1 MHHEPAA
8 RNPNR
13 RRNRSFSVI
22 LNGTGRGLA
31 ALLFTGLL
39 VGCSGGGISRTPPPG
54 LEFPEDESV
63 ETVLRAVDGDT
74 FELSSS
80 GIVRLIGIN
89 TPESVKPGAPVECHG
104 KEASEAA
111 ARLTGKTVRIE
122 IDDVAGE
129 RDRYGRRLVY
139 LWYLQDGAW
148 IHYNLEAVTNGD
160 ARSYAFDDQQY
171 LHRAAF
177 EAAEQ
182 VARSR
187 GIGLWSCG

>member
-1 MHHEPAA
+1 MQHEPAT

-13 RRNRSFSVI
+13 RHKWPFSILLNRPV
-22 LNGTGRGLA
+22 RGLS
-31 ALLFTGLL
+31 ALLFAGLL

-54 LEFPEDESV
+54 LAFPDDESV
-63 ETVLRAVDGDT
+63 ETVLRAIDGDT

-80 GIVRLIGIN
+80 GIVRLVGID
-89 TPESVKPGAPVECHG
+89 TPESVKPGEPVECHG

-122 IDDVAGE
+122 LDDVAGE

-139 LWYLQDGAW
+139 LWYLRDGAW

-182 VARSR
+182 AARGR